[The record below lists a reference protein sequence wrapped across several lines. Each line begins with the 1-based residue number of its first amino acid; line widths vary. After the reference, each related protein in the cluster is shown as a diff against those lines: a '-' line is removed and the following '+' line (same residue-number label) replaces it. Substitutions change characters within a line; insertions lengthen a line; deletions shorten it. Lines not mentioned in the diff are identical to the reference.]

1 MSYYLLS
8 QNTQGFRP
16 KQQQMAYSF
25 LEKNGVQILQVDN
38 LLNPLDN
45 QEIIRAVEEKIKASC
60 TEFIVDLDQMDFMN
74 SIGLT
79 FLISILT
86 RSRNAGGEVAIANL
100 SDNIKK
106 ILLITRLNSAFSI
119 YDNLEEALHSFE
131 KESKDS

>member
-1 MSYYLLS
+1 
-8 QNTQGFRP
+8 
-16 KQQQMAYSF
+16 MAYSF

>member
-1 MSYYLLS
+1 
-8 QNTQGFRP
+8 
-16 KQQQMAYSF
+16 MAYTFS
-25 LEKNGVQILQVDN
+25 EKDGVQILKVDN

-45 QEIIRAVEEKIKASC
+45 QEIIRAVEDKIETSF
-60 TEFIVDLDQMDFMN
+60 TEFVVDLDEMDFMN

-86 RSRNAGGEVAIANL
+86 RSRNAGGDVAIANL

-119 YDNLEEALHSFE
+119 YENVEDAVCFFE
-131 KESKDS
+131 KEKKNIL